1 MHRTQIYL
9 QDELYQ
15 QLKARSQS
23 SGLSVSELIRRT
35 LVKDLQA
42 RPAEDARAFFERI
55 TPLESFSDVE
65 PKHYVRALRDNSRL
79 LKVLHDSTA

>member
-9 QDELYQ
+9 QDDLYQ

-65 PKHYVRALRDNSRL
+65 PERYVRALRDNSRL
-79 LKVLHDSTA
+79 LKAPRDNST